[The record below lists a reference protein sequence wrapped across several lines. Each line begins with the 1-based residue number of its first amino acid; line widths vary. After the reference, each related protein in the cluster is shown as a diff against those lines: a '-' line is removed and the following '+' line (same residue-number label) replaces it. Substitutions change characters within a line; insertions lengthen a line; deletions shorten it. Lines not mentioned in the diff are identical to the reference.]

1 MLIVPLIPCTECRP
15 IPNTTILGLSAFAL
29 AVPSATSALSLMP
42 GQLLCVPQDLASMLL
57 PGRSPSQLRCALD
70 LATVAVHVAL
80 LGNTLLTCLSSFLS
94 PLNNK
99 VLESN
104 VYFFKSTI

>member
-1 MLIVPLIPCTECRP
+1 MLVVPLIPCTECRP

-42 GQLLCVPQDLASMLL
+42 GQLLCVPQDPASMLL

-80 LGNTLLTCLSSFLS
+80 LGNTAYVFVFFPLTS
-94 PLNNK
+94 K
-99 VLESN
+99 
-104 VYFFKSTI
+104 